1 MGSESAA
8 FRSFAVMRMLG
19 VLLFGISFFLFTHLG
34 FAQKPV
40 LANTIWEG
48 KLAVKIPE
56 LARYVYGVKESSMKG
71 VQLVNLPVEIWFPSA
86 TTFSV
91 IYVLNPPFSISNGE
105 RVGDKYFWALG
116 EIVPPSAET
125 QAKFFGEGLVDAT
138 KRTLVGK
145 FGKQVRYPAPDATAN
160 ARYTYQKNKSSET
173 LKITGMA
180 SILHQ
185 RQNPEYNRYLLD
197 PRPATVTYAGVFTKT
212 GRLVSV
218 ERLKTGEEGFGESD
232 RIDRLTSGK
241 RLLGAP

>member
-1 MGSESAA
+1 MSLQ
-8 FRSFAVMRMLG
+8 RSHGWRWLLVLG
-19 VLLFGISFFLFTHLG
+19 IVWGT
-34 FAQKPV
+34 
-40 LANTIWEG
+40 ANLYCQTPKFQDTIWEG

-71 VQLVNLPVEIWFPSA
+71 VQLVNLSVEIWFPSA

-91 IYVLNPPFSISNGE
+91 IYVLDPPFEIQDGQ
-105 RVGDKYFWALG
+105 RVGHKYFWTIG
-116 EIVPPSAET
+116 ECLSPSAKT
-125 QAKFFGEGLVDAT
+125 QTKFFGEGLVNAT

-145 FGKQVRYPAPDATAN
+145 FGAHVRYPAPDATAN